1 MEEFIKNTKFSFY
14 KKAFDKAP
22 YKNITLLDAYNYI
35 RGDYAKEQTM
45 QLRAITDKEQ
55 ARKFKAEQFALAT
68 FSGTFSQRRADK
80 LLQHSGL
87 MCFDFDHIADVE
99 GLKQRLI
106 KDPIF
111 ETWLAFRSPSGDGLK
126 WVTDVVLGNHT
137 HAEYYRAVQ
146 QYLRTEYGV
155 ETDRAT
161 SSVVSGCFLP
171 FDKNIYINNKLL
183 NYEICI

>member
-1 MEEFIKNTKFSFY
+1 MMEEFIKNTKFSFY

-55 ARKFKAEQFALAT
+55 ARKYKAENFAMVT
-68 FSGTFSQRRADK
+68 FSGTFSQRRSEN
-80 LLQHSGL
+80 LLQHSRL
-87 MCFDFDHIADVE
+87 MCFDFDHIGDVE
-99 GLKQRLI
+99 ALKQRLI
-106 KDPIF
+106 NDPIF

-126 WVTDVVLGNHT
+126 WITDVVLGNHT
-137 HAEYYRAVQ
+137 HTEYYRAVQ

-171 FDKNIYINNKLL
+171 HDENVFINIKLT
-183 NYEICI
+183 

>member
-1 MEEFIKNTKFSFY
+1 MEEFIKNTRFSFF
-14 KKAFDKAP
+14 KKAFDIAP
-22 YKNITLLDAYNYI
+22 HKDITLPDVYNYI

-45 QLRAITDKEQ
+45 QLRSITDKEQ
-55 ARKFKAEQFALAT
+55 ARQFKAERFALAT

-87 MCFDFDHIADVE
+87 MCFDFDHITDVE

-106 KDPIF
+106 NDPIF

-126 WVTDVVLGNHT
+126 WVTDVKLRNYT
-137 HAEYYRAVQ
+137 HSEYYRSVQ

-171 FDKNIYINNKLL
+171 WDENIYINDKLF
-183 NYEICI
+183 